1 MNENRD
7 YLEMAFQSIRYFADD
22 GRLDVAELDR
32 IVAIAERDGVIDD
45 NERRVLGR
53 IFVRLQPDE
62 LDAAMRER
70 IAQVQKRLGASA

>member
-1 MNENRD
+1 MSENRD
-7 YLEMAFQSIRYFADD
+7 YLEMAFHSIRCFADD
-22 GRLDVAELDR
+22 GRLDPVELDK

-53 IFVRLQPDE
+53 IINRLKPEE

-70 IAQVQKRLGASA
+70 IAGLQRRIGAAG